1 MVIIDIINGD
11 ILDAKES
18 YICHQC
24 NCVTKTSYG
33 LSKSI
38 SNKYTWADL
47 YKTRLKNKQNVEQS
61 DEPGTIVEFEHPT
74 NPNKF
79 HKIIC
84 FISQIGPK
92 KPDTYKNLYLNKYND
107 TYQNRK
113 NWFKECLSILD
124 ENNYENVAIPH
135 GIGCG
140 IAGGKW
146 DDYIKMLEECRTKIV
161 LYKISKT

>member
-38 SNKYTWADL
+38 SNKYTWADV
-47 YKTRLKNKQNVEQS
+47 YKTRSKNKQPP
-61 DEPGTIVEFEHPT
+61 DEPGTIIEFEHPT
-74 NPNKF
+74 DPNKF
-79 HKIIC
+79 HKVIC
-84 FISQIGPK
+84 FISQIAPK
-92 KPDTYKNLYLNKYND
+92 KPKTYKNLYLNTYND

-113 NWFKECLSILD
+113 NWFQDCLSILD
-124 ENNYENVAIPH
+124 ENNYETVAIPY

-140 IAGGKW
+140 LAGGKW
-146 DDYIKMLEECRTKIV
+146 NEYIKMLEECRTKIV
-161 LYKISKT
+161 LYKFSKT